1 MNLKL
6 TVLIVALISYNYNL
20 SQQNTSEIQ
29 RFLQFVK
36 GKDPLVDAVLK
47 NHEQYRLQIIYGQ
60 VTHYSEDSVSII
72 NSSLLKEG
80 YYYPAS
86 SIKLPCAMLALE
98 KLNELNIR
106 GDYYFRINNDYLC
119 GNSAHIRNS
128 QNSKTSFY
136 DIIKE
141 MLVVSN
147 NVSYNSVYEFLTP
160 GYMKNKLREKGLNDI
175 LVYKKFA
182 GCSLLDNL
190 KCNTIKFYDRNDGL
204 LYKQDASVL
213 NLSEMAENY
222 SYGQNNLIGSYCYA
236 NHKTTKKP
244 HDFNYNIT
252 ASLENL
258 HSSLIDLIYPNAMS
272 NSNRW
277 KLQESDRQFLTKVLG
292 MFPRE
297 LEAKAYQDSTQYPD
311 NLLKYIVFGD
321 PSSNTKTNTIR
332 TFSKIGL
339 AYGFTTETAYVV
351 DLVKGKD
358 FFLSITMYTNQNKT
372 INDGIYQYEQI
383 SKPFFG
389 KLGMLLLE
397 YEAQRGQPFSPEF
410 SQIKAFYD

>member
-6 TVLIVALISYNYNL
+6 TVLIVALFSYNYNL
-20 SQQNTSEIQ
+20 SQQNTSKTQE
-29 RFLQFVK
+29 FLQFVK

-47 NHEQYRLQIIYGQ
+47 NHEQYRLQIIYSQ
-60 VTHYSEDSVSII
+60 VTHHSEDSVSII

-86 SIKLPCAMLALE
+86 SIKLPCALLALE
-98 KLNELNIR
+98 KLNELNLG
-106 GDYYFRINNDYLC
+106 GDYYFIINNDYLC

-175 LVYKKFA
+175 HIYKKFA
-182 GCSLLDNL
+182 GCNLPDNL
-190 KCNTIKFYDRNDGL
+190 KCNTIKFYDRNDRL

-222 SYGQNNLIGSYCYA
+222 SYGQNNLIGSYSYA
-236 NHKTTKKP
+236 NHKTTKNS

-252 ASLENL
+252 ASLEDL

-272 NSNRW
+272 FSNRW
-277 KLQESDRQFLTKVLG
+277 RLKESDRQFLTKVLG

-297 LEAKAYQDSTQYPD
+297 LETKVYQDSTEYPD

-321 PSSNTKTNTIR
+321 PSSNTKTNAIR

-397 YEAQRGQPFSPEF
+397 YETHRAQPFSPDF
-410 SQIKAFYD
+410 SQLKAFYD

>member
-6 TVLIVALISYNYNL
+6 TVLVVALISYNYNL
-20 SQQNTSEIQ
+20 SQENILKKQE
-29 RFLQFVK
+29 FLQFVK

-47 NHEQYRLQIIYGQ
+47 NHEQYKLQIIYGQ
-60 VTHYSEDSVSII
+60 VTHHSEDSVSII

-86 SIKLPCAMLALE
+86 SIKLPCALLALE
-98 KLNELNIR
+98 KLNELNIG
-106 GDYYFRINNDYLC
+106 GDYYFIINNDYLC

-160 GYMKNKLREKGLNDI
+160 GYLKNKLREKGLNDI
-175 LVYKKFA
+175 HIYKKFA
-182 GCSLLDNL
+182 GCNLTDNL
-190 KCNTIKFYDRNDGL
+190 KCNSIKFYDRNDRL
-204 LYKQDASVL
+204 LYRQDASVL
-213 NLSEMAENY
+213 NLSQMAENY
-222 SYGQNNLIGSYCYA
+222 SYGQNNLIGSYSYA

-252 ASLENL
+252 ASLEDL

-272 NSNRW
+272 VSNRW
-277 KLQESDRQFLTKVLG
+277 RLKESDRQFLTKVLG

-297 LEAKAYQDSTQYPD
+297 LENKVYQDSTKYPD

-321 PSSNTKTNTIR
+321 PNSNTKSNRVR

-339 AYGFTTETAYVV
+339 AYGFTTEIAYVV
-351 DLVKGKD
+351 DLETNKD
-358 FFLSITMYTNQNKT
+358 FFLSITMYTNKNQT

-397 YEAQRGQPFSPEF
+397 YEAHRAQPFSPDF
-410 SQIKAFYD
+410 SQLKTFYD